1 MKKWGHCVGVLALV
15 VFLLPSATAQEKKGK
30 GKEAEKKAKVK
41 DDAKDV
47 EKKGTE
53 KTEPAKKEEK
63 LVYGQMVSGVKLT
76 RLDGSTGGFAID
88 VPEIDPMKVY
98 QFNIWKAQQL
108 QSIATSSSF
117 QQRAQRTASF
127 QQQMALK
134 QARGEMYSM
143 KAHDMKFG
151 EGCKIR
157 TLFPPIQYDD
167 EGKLKRWTQRDLKKL
182 RGKTS
187 LPGYPAEMDAIKI
200 GQTVDVYLA
209 KKVAGLGGK
218 GSPPRKKKKGPDDDP
233 PVITERPE
241 VVMIVIRAEPPMR

>member
-1 MKKWGHCVGVLALV
+1 MKTWGHCIGLLALV
-15 VFLLPSATAQEKKGK
+15 IFLLPGLSAQEKKEKEK
-30 GKEAEKKAKVK
+30 GKEPAKKAKVK
-41 DDAKDV
+41 DDDKGDTKN
-47 EKKGTE
+47 EK
-53 KTEPAKKEEK
+53 EPAKKEEK
-63 LVYGQMVSGVKLT
+63 LVYGQMVSNVKLT
-76 RLDGSTGGFAID
+76 RLDGSSGGFAID
-88 VPEIDPMKVY
+88 VPELDPQKVQ

-108 QSIATSSSF
+108 QSIALSQNPQT
-117 QQRAQRTASF
+117 QVQRTASF

-134 QARGEMYSM
+134 LARGELYSM
-143 KAHDMKFG
+143 KPYDMKFG

-167 EGKLKRWTQRDLKKL
+167 EGKLKRWKARDLAKL

-200 GQTVDVYLA
+200 GQLVDVYLA
-209 KKVAGLGGK
+209 KKVAGLGSKTG
-218 GSPPRKKKKGPDDDP
+218 PMRKKKKVVDDDP